1 MLDFSGLL
9 HQFSQSRNSVQALNA
24 ILAILIAVSTLLW
37 IRVYLDRDYNRL
49 LIASVSNP
57 QNSAGIGIN
66 TDELISYNLF
76 GASIDNGPASQN
88 NIPLSSLNL
97 KLTGVVAS
105 DRGGFALISVNGQ
118 PQTPYFIGEVVT
130 QNAVLDEVLPDRV
143 ILRRGG
149 SRESLLLDND
159 DQLPGQSVEL
169 SSPSTSPGPINPV
182 NSIEN
187 LGDNNYV
194 VPKNVVASNI
204 DNMGV
209 LQQALIVPNKDGGFL
224 VKNVQ
229 QDGVFAKLGLRKG
242 DVIKKVNGMPVNSM
256 VDVMQLYRLTNDIN
270 KISNIQVELD
280 REGATRTLNYSLK

>member
-9 HQFSQSRNSVQALNA
+9 HQFSQSRNAVQVLNA
-24 ILAILIAVSTLLW
+24 VLAILIALSTLLW
-37 IRVYLDRDYNRL
+37 VRVYLDRDYNRL
-49 LIASVSNP
+49 LMASVSNP
-57 QNSAGIGIN
+57 QNSSGIGIN
-66 TDELISYNLF
+66 ADELIGYNLF
-76 GASIDNGPASQN
+76 GASSDTGPATQK

-149 SRESLLLDND
+149 TRESLLLDND
-159 DQLPGQSVEL
+159 DQLPGQSVDL
-169 SSPSTSPGPINPV
+169 SLPSPSPGPTNPV

-187 LGDNNYV
+187 LGDNKYI

-229 QDGVFAKLGLRKG
+229 QDGVFAKLGLHKG

-256 VDVMQLYRLTNDIN
+256 VDVMQLYRLTSDIN